1 MPGLSHIRRGYS
13 LSTDPVTAVRE
24 LHDAIAQPSAAVVV
38 FFCSSAYDLDALGAE
53 LQRRFEG
60 VTLIGCTTAGEITPM
75 GYQEGSITGFS
86 IGGPGSRAVTTRIDC
101 LGDCAISAGFLAAEE
116 LMGRLSQ
123 GGPPVTDT
131 NTFGL
136 MLIDGMSAREEVVV
150 STIHWGMG
158 AIPLLGGSAGD
169 DMHLSNTFVYHE
181 GAFRNNAALLA
192 LVQLDA
198 PFRTF
203 NTKHFRGT
211 EEKLVVTKADPERRL
226 VLELN
231 AAPAAAEYAR
241 TVGCKVSDLSA
252 EMFGER
258 TLMVKIGGE
267 YYVRSIQQVLPCG
280 SLVFYSAMEQ
290 GVVLTLAERQDLLGH
305 LGGLF
310 ASIRADLG
318 PPELVIGFDCVL
330 RAREA
335 ERHQIR
341 HQAGRMLA
349 DNKVIGFST
358 YGEQFSAMHLNQ
370 TFTGVA
376 LGHPRA
382 ACDVLDSAS
391 PGASHSRSVFLRAC

>member
-60 VTLIGCTTAGEITPM
+60 VTLIGCTTAGELTPM

-267 YYVRSIQQVLPCG
+267 YYVRSIQKAHADG
-280 SLVFYSAMEQ
+280 SLTFYSAIEQ
-290 GVVLTLAERQDLLGH
+290 GVVLTLASPGDL
-305 LGGLF
+305 
-310 ASIRADLG
+310 IADLRDMFAALQNEIG
-318 PPELVIGFDCVL
+318 PPQLVIGFDCVL
-330 RAREA
+330 RGLEM
-335 ERHQIR
+335 ERRQIR
-341 HQAGRMLA
+341 HVAGRLMA
-349 DNKVIGFST
+349 DNNVVGFAT
-358 YGEQFSAMHLNQ
+358 YGEQYQAMHLNH

-376 LGHPRA
+376 IGRA
-382 ACDVLDSAS
+382 ATL
-391 PGASHSRSVFLRAC
+391 

>member
-1 MPGLSHIRRGYS
+1 MPGLAQIRRGFS
-13 LSTDPVTAVRE
+13 LSTDPATAVRE
-24 LHDAIAQPSAAVVV
+24 LHDAIAQPAAAIVV

-53 LQRRFEG
+53 LQRRFAG

-86 IGGPGSRAVTTRIDC
+86 IGGAGSRAVTTRIDC

-158 AIPLLGGSAGD
+158 TIPLLGGSAGD
-169 DMHLSNTFVYHE
+169 DMHLSDTFIYHD
-181 GAFRNNAALLA
+181 GAFRSNAALLA

-241 TVGCKVSDLSA
+241 IAGCKISDLSA

-267 YYVRSIQQVLPCG
+267 YYVRSIQKAHADG
-280 SLVFYSAMEQ
+280 SLTFYSAIEQ
-290 GVVLTLAERQDLLGH
+290 GVVLTLASPGDL
-305 LGGLF
+305 
-310 ASIRADLG
+310 IADLRDMFTALQNDIG
-318 PPELVIGFDCVL
+318 PPQLVIGFDCVL
-330 RAREA
+330 RGLEM
-335 ERHQIR
+335 ERRQIR
-341 HQAGRMLA
+341 HVAGRLMA
-349 DNKVIGFST
+349 DNNVVGFAT
-358 YGEQFSAMHLNQ
+358 YGEQYQAMHLNH

-376 LGHPRA
+376 IGRTATL
-382 ACDVLDSAS
+382 
-391 PGASHSRSVFLRAC
+391 